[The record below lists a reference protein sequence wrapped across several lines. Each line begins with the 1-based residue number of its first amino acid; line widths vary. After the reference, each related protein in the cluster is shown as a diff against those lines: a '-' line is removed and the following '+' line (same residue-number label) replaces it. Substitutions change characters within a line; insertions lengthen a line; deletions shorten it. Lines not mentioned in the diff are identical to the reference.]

1 GMRVMDKESE
11 IVVSI
16 ASKFLDFISSSVPEW
31 EEAYLRFNGDSGSTG
46 ITSTFLKGGTA
57 HYIDAD
63 DELEFE
69 TMSELTD
76 MFQRLQGHFPFKVCL
91 LVLKTSKEYK
101 IKYEQNLSDKWA
113 ITKLDGNTGIPA
125 GYSND
130 LWW

>member
-1 GMRVMDKESE
+1 MDKESE

-16 ASKFLDFISSSVPEW
+16 AGKFLEFISSSVTEW
-31 EEAYLRFNGDSGSTG
+31 EEAYLRFIGDSESTG
-46 ITSTFLKGGTA
+46 ITATFLKGDTA

-76 MFQRLQGHFPFKVCL
+76 MFQSLQRHFLFKVCL
-91 LVLKTSKEYK
+91 LVLKPSKEYK
-101 IKYEQNLSDKWA
+101 IKYEQDLNEKWA
-113 ITKLDGNTGIPA
+113 ITKLDGNNGIPA
-125 GYSND
+125 GYLNE